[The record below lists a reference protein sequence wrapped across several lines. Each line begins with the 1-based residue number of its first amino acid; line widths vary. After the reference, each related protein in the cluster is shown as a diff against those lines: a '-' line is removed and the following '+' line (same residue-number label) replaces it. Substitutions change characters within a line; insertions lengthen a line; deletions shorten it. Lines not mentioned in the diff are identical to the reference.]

1 MNSDI
6 SSLIKI
12 EVTTARE
19 SYPIYIGRQLQN
31 ALGDEIANLK
41 SQGSRLAVVTDTAI
55 RQAIPQYFSGVFE
68 GIPTIEVPPGETS
81 KSLSEFGRVLD
92 FFASN
97 GLDRGSVAVA
107 FGGGVVGDLT
117 GFAAASWLRG
127 VRFIQ
132 VPTTLLS
139 MVDSSVGGKTG
150 INIDSGKNLV
160 GAFHQPISVY
170 EDLDLLAS
178 LSPREFAAGMAEV
191 VKYGMLGDSEL
202 FDMLEASPLL
212 DPRDERLAGV
222 VKRNCQLKADVVNA
236 DERELAGSDG
246 RALLNLGHTFGHAIE
261 NVSGYGDYLHGEA
274 VSVGFVAAANLSRRL
289 GYIDSS
295 QVDRISNTLEAH
307 GLPVKLKSPLKKENL
322 LSAMR
327 KDKKVRAGRLR
338 FVVLHR
344 IGEAVTE
351 DEVDMDLVSTVWDEV
366 GAID

>member
-1 MNSDI
+1 
-6 SSLIKI
+6 
-12 EVTTARE
+12 
-19 SYPIYIGRQLQN
+19 
-31 ALGDEIANLK
+31 
-41 SQGSRLAVVTDTAI
+41 
-55 RQAIPQYFSGVFE
+55 
-68 GIPTIEVPPGETS
+68 
-81 KSLSEFGRVLD
+81 
-92 FFASN
+92 
-97 GLDRGSVAVA
+97 
-107 FGGGVVGDLT
+107 
-117 GFAAASWLRG
+117 
-127 VRFIQ
+127 
-132 VPTTLLS
+132 
-139 MVDSSVGGKTG
+139 
-150 INIDSGKNLV
+150 
-160 GAFHQPISVY
+160 
-170 EDLDLLAS
+170 
-178 LSPREFAAGMAEV
+178 MAEV

-289 GYIDSS
+289 GHRFKSS
-295 QVDRISNTLEAH
+295 RQDIEHPGGSRTSR
-307 GLPVKLKSPLKKENL
+307 KLKSPLKKENL